1 MRRSSHR
8 VNRAALAVGL
18 AAATVA
24 GLSATVAA
32 STAPPEPTE
41 PAGSAAMSGE
51 TLTIGMVSVDAQGFY
66 GGVRKG
72 VIDGAA
78 ESGLNVE
85 VNEVNAGGDPA
96 KENDGMSQ
104 FIAADVDAIVL
115 SASSADGSVAGVE
128 AAAEAGIPVVCYNTC
143 INEADMAE
151 YIYAYA
157 YGDPV
162 DMGHQLGEAA
172 AAYFAEAGIDAPQ
185 IGVLNCEF
193 VEVCVQRREGFEA
206 ALTEAELDY
215 TIVDNQE
222 ATVLDDA
229 LRVGGEMLTANPDL
243 DAFMGESGGATEG
256 AIRAVEEAGTDTVV
270 FGHDMTTAIAEALQD
285 NSILK
290 AEVDVSGQEL
300 GRITV
305 QAALDAIDGVERDDL
320 VIPAPIHLYTDADQG
335 GEWLEAHADG
345 IP

>member
-1 MRRSSHR
+1 
-8 VNRAALAVGL
+8 
-18 AAATVA
+18 
-24 GLSATVAA
+24 
-32 STAPPEPTE
+32 
-41 PAGSAAMSGE
+41 MSGE
-51 TLTIGMVSVDAQGFY
+51 QLTIGMVSVDAQGFY

-78 ESGLNVE
+78 ESGLNVQ
-85 VNEVNAGGDPA
+85 VNEVNAGGDPI
-96 KENDGMSQ
+96 KENDGMNQ

-115 SASSADGSVAGVE
+115 SASSADGSVAGVQ

-143 INEADMAE
+143 INDADMAD

-157 YGDPV
+157 FGDPV
-162 DMGHQLGEAA
+162 EMGGMLGTAA
-172 AAYFAEAGIDAPQ
+172 GEYFVDAGITAPK

-206 ALTEAELDY
+206 ALAELVPDY
-215 TIVDNQE
+215 EIVDNQE

-229 LRVGGEMLTANPDL
+229 LRIGGEMLTANPDL

-256 AIRAVEEAGTDTVV
+256 AIRAVESAGTDTVV
-270 FGHDMTTAIAEALQD
+270 FGHDMTTAIAEGLSD

-290 AEVDVSGQEL
+290 AEVDVSGTAL
-300 GRITV
+300 GKITI
-305 QAALDAIDGVERDDL
+305 AAAIDAINGVERDDL
-320 VIPAPIHLYTDADQG
+320 VIPAPIDLYTDPAQGAD
-335 GEWLEAHADG
+335 WLEAHADG